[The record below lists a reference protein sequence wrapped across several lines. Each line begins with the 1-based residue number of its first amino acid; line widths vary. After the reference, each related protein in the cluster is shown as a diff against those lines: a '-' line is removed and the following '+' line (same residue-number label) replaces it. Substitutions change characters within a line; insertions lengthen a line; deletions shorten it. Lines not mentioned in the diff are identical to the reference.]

1 MTFTFDFRDQ
11 ELRNKV
17 YEFCK
22 DHYYCGADDNGIREK
37 WEPFEYDDD
46 ETIEEHIENDC
57 DALFRFLEGLA
68 GAVKPDPDKITV
80 SWCSDDVLSLDNTL
94 SIAQVRDVLSLL
106 KHKHDASVGINWD
119 VIRIYIDEVKFNQE
133 A

>member
-1 MTFTFDFRDQ
+1 MTFTFDSKDQ

-22 DHYYCGADDNGIREK
+22 DHYYCGADDDK
-37 WEPFEYDDD
+37 S
-46 ETIEEHIENDC
+46 IEEHIENDC

-68 GAVKPDPDKITV
+68 SVIKPDPDKITV
-80 SWCSDDVLSLDNTL
+80 SWCIDDVLRLDNTL
-94 SIAQVRDVLSLL
+94 SIAQARDVLSLL

-119 VIRIYIDEVKFNQE
+119 VIRSYIDEVKQGE
-133 A
+133 DYEL